1 MFFRALAAVVLV
13 AATAT
18 SALAQ
23 SASEPP
29 RERPRSFVAADVFSL
44 EYADSPRISPD
55 GRWVAYVRVSADIM
69 TDRFRRSIWL
79 VDSNGANHRPLVQG
93 PGGYGSPVWA
103 PNGRAIAY
111 VANEE
116 TGAEVRVFYLDT
128 QRSATIARAPGG
140 ADNLTWSPDGR
151 TLAFQ
156 SFVEEAG
163 GEPAALPAQPEGA
176 QWNAPARVING
187 VVYRADGAGYL
198 PNGYQ
203 QIFVVPADG
212 GTPRQLTYQARNHD
226 GRLSWSPDGRRLIFA
241 ANAEE
246 GWEYDPVESD
256 IYALDIASGEI
267 TRLTSR
273 DGPEGA
279 PVLSPDG
286 RRLAYIGF
294 DDRRQGYQVS
304 ELYVAN
310 ADGSNAHSIT
320 ASLDRDVVNPQWA
333 GNGTIYF
340 TFDDQGVT
348 KLGRISA
355 SGGRVTTVLSNV
367 GGTDIGRPYTSGA
380 YSVNAS
386 GRYVATITSP
396 TRPGDLITSGGRHLT
411 ALNDDLFVGKD
422 IQQAEHIRI
431 PSSADQRPIDAWIV
445 RPPNFD
451 PSRQYPLLLEIHGGP
466 FAAYGPVF
474 SAEVQMYAAAGYIVV
489 YANPRGSTSYGG
501 DFGNLIHHNY
511 PSQDYDD
518 LMSVVDAVI
527 ARGSVDSERLFVT
540 GGSGGGVLTA
550 WIVGSTDRFA
560 AAMVQKPVINWTS
573 FVLTADANNFFAP
586 YWFGEMPWEEGAQAR
601 YWARSPLSRVGNV
614 STPTAVMVGEEDYRT
629 PVSEAEQY
637 YQALRLRHV
646 PTRLIRIPASPHDI
660 AFRPTGMIAKVRN
673 TLAWFAEHGGPPL
686 PDPTTGVVAPASDA
700 AAH

>member
-1 MFFRALAAVVLV
+1 MLIRCAAAAAALAFAS
-13 AATAT
+13 AAF
-18 SALAQ
+18 AQ
-23 SASEPP
+23 DEPP
-29 RERPRSFVAADVFSL
+29 RARPQNFVAADVFNR
-44 EYADSPRISPD
+44 EYADNPRISPD

-69 TDRFRRSIWL
+69 SDRFRRSIWL
-79 VDSNGANHRPLVQG
+79 VDANGANHRPLVQG
-93 PGGYGSPVWA
+93 PGGYGQPVWA
-103 PNGRAIAY
+103 PDGRAIAY
-111 VANEE
+111 VASEN
-116 TGAEVRVFYLDT
+116 GGGEVRVFYLDT

-156 SFVEEAG
+156 SFVEEPAAD
-163 GEPAALPAQPEGA
+163 PAALPPKPEGA
-176 QWNAPARVING
+176 EWAAPARIING

-198 PNGYQ
+198 PNGYS

-212 GTPRQLTYQARNHD
+212 GAPRQLTWAARNHD
-226 GRLSWSPDGRRLIFA
+226 GRMSWSPNGRRLVFS

-246 GWEYDPVESD
+246 NWEYDPVESD
-256 IYALDIASGEI
+256 IYALDIHSGQV
-267 TRLTSR
+267 TRLTTR

-279 PVLSPDG
+279 PILSPDG
-286 RRLAYIGF
+286 RRLAYVGF

-310 ADGSNAHSIT
+310 ADGSNPRSIT
-320 ASLDRDVVNPQWA
+320 GSLDRDVQNPQWA
-333 GNGTIYF
+333 GNGSIF
-340 TFDDQGVT
+340 FLFDDRGVT
-348 KLGRISA
+348 TLGRVSA
-355 SGGRVTTVLSNV
+355 NGGAVATVLINV

-380 YSVNAS
+380 YSVSPS
-386 GRYVATITSP
+386 GRWVATMTTP
-396 TRPGDLITSGGRHLT
+396 TRPGDLVISGGRRLT
-411 ALNDDLFVGKD
+411 ALNEDLFAGKD
-422 IQQAEHIRI
+422 LPTVEHLSAV
-431 PSSADQRPIDAWIV
+431 SSADQRPIDAWIV
-445 RPPNFD
+445 RPPDFD
-451 PSRQYPLLLEIHGGP
+451 PARQYPLLLEIHGGP

-501 DFGNLIHHNY
+501 EFGNLIHHNY

-518 LMSVVDAVI
+518 LMSVVDAAI
-527 ARGSVDSERLFVT
+527 ARGNVDSNRLFVT

-550 WIVGSTDRFA
+550 WIVGSTNRFA

-573 FVLTADANNFFAP
+573 FVLTADATNFFAP

-614 STPTAVMVGEEDYRT
+614 TTPTAVMVGEEDYRT
-629 PVSEAEQY
+629 PVSEAEQF

-646 PTRLIRIPASPHDI
+646 PTRLIRIPGSPHDI

-686 PDPTTGVVAPASDA
+686 PDARTGIAAPPAAPATA
-700 AAH
+700 TH